1 MEPSESHELTQA
13 EQFDAL
19 IERSLLM
26 QDGWI
31 EYNLPFPKSVFL
43 NHVVSRGFLLHGSGN
58 ADVIEFEPRQAND
71 SEKEFGNKI
80 AVYAVNDPILPI
92 FYAIQDREQLSGQ
105 INSGKYADEET
116 GEAKYHF
123 AVEASALEKYP
134 WKDGVVYIMPPDGFE
149 EGKNNEGEL
158 MGEFANETP
167 VQAKL
172 KLRVSPEDFPYLD
185 SVKPILG

>member
-31 EYNLPFPKSVFL
+31 EYDLPFPKSDFL
-43 NHVVSRGFLLHGSGN
+43 NHVVSQGFLLHGSGN
-58 ADVIEFEPRQAND
+58 DDVIEFEPRQAND
-71 SEKEFGNKI
+71 SEKEFGNKM

-105 INSGKYADEET
+105 INSGKYVDDET

-123 AVEASALEKYP
+123 AVEASAL
-134 WKDGVVYIMPPDGFE
+134 
-149 EGKNNEGEL
+149 
-158 MGEFANETP
+158 
-167 VQAKL
+167 
-172 KLRVSPEDFPYLD
+172 R
-185 SVKPILG
+185 